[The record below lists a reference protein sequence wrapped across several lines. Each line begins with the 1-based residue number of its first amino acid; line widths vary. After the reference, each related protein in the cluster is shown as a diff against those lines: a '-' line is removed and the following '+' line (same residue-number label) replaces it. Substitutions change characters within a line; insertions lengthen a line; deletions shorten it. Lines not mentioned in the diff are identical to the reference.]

1 MRRATGDGPLGDRPE
16 PILICNR
23 KYGLDFHQ
31 ILMDA
36 CLTRAVLGIG
46 IPRVQLGDGMSEK
59 SSVCSAKRILR
70 PRQFLEGK
78 ELGPTALSFELFV
91 GLKSGFEQ

>member
-46 IPRVQLGDGMSEK
+46 IPRVQLEDGMSEK
-59 SSVCSAKRILR
+59 SSVCSAKRI
-70 PRQFLEGK
+70 
-78 ELGPTALSFELFV
+78 
-91 GLKSGFEQ
+91 

>member
-1 MRRATGDGPLGDRPE
+1 MTGKERACACVRVRGGRGVMAGINNTLILIRGSDMRRATGDGPLGDRAE

-36 CLTRAVLGIG
+36 
-46 IPRVQLGDGMSEK
+46 
-59 SSVCSAKRILR
+59 
-70 PRQFLEGK
+70 
-78 ELGPTALSFELFV
+78 V
-91 GLKSGFEQ
+91 GRLPHARCPWDRNT